1 MNLKL
6 NAISFL
12 LAAGM
17 FSLPGQAQQ
26 GTTNLQRSAYLFD
39 HFINGCV
46 LLKSGGVEQ
55 APLNYNADKQGI
67 AFEKGGQYFD
77 LVGLETIDTVYV
89 ESKKFIPVNGIFY
102 EVIRNGPFEL
112 YATYTCKPLPVT
124 ATAEH
129 DRTVRKENNQVS
141 NTVSDV
147 YVTRQYR
154 GDYVMEFRKHYW
166 LKRYRDFYKVNTEKQ
181 VIKLFPK
188 REAAIRA
195 YVSENKTAFNN
206 EDDLVKLLLF
216 CSTEQ

>member
-1 MNLKL
+1 MNRTVNVLFIFPFL
-6 NAISFL
+6 SFTL
-12 LAAGM
+12 
-17 FSLPGQAQQ
+17 SSQAQKD
-26 GTTNLQRSAYLFD
+26 TNKLQRAGYLFE
-39 HFINGCV
+39 HFINGSV
-46 LLKSGGVEQ
+46 LLKSGGLEQ
-55 APLNYNADKQGI
+55 APLNYNAEKQGI
-67 AFEKGGQYFD
+67 AFEKGGQYLD

-102 EVIRNGPFEL
+102 EMICNSPFEL

-195 YVSENKTAFNN
+195 YLSENKTGFNN
-206 EDDLVKLLLF
+206 EDDLVKLLRF